1 MLIYLENNDDIEP
14 PDDELI
20 GEEVVDAGEGDLL
33 GLGLQLRGL
42 GRGEGQQEQGQGAAQ
57 GGQRGQGHGGCVV
70 STSRQQNTVLLN
82 HQDAD
87 WQECGPRAGL
97 DATGRLATQCRD
109 DPTGS
114 KQEEI

>member
-1 MLIYLENNDDIEP
+1 MYFVNLFYIILQFILKSNPWWHLLKCLHAGCWYLENNDDIEP

-57 GGQRGQGHGGCVV
+57 GGKRGKGHGGSVV
-70 STSRQQNTVLLN
+70 STSRKVSTKLGE
-82 HQDAD
+82 DAD
-87 WQECGPRAGL
+87 G
-97 DATGRLATQCRD
+97 
-109 DPTGS
+109 
-114 KQEEI
+114 IY